1 MENRICILTL
11 FVFLF
16 LLSGES
22 RAMVAMPDAWT
33 RMMIGV
39 NQKDWSLLR
48 ERVQADLHVPDRE
61 DVLMLIDYH
70 RDDRMKCENLLRR
83 LNGGE
88 AYRYIMNKILPLLY
102 VYREHSPV
110 PIPDD
115 KAAGVFLSTVNV
127 LPRVKFVHPQPVVPE
142 EGKIETPVIIEQRT
156 VLALKNNLLYDLAL
170 APNIEVEIPLN
181 RRWSVNAEYKCPWWL
196 NSSREFCYQL
206 LSGGVE
212 GRCWL
217 GNRKRRN
224 RLAGH
229 FIGAYAEGGIYDFQF
244 KGDGYQG
251 RYYAASGLTNGHATQ
266 IARHH

>member
-1 MENRICILTL
+1 M
-11 FVFLF
+11 
-16 LLSGES
+16 
-22 RAMVAMPDAWT
+22 
-33 RMMIGV
+33 
-39 NQKDWSLLR
+39 
-48 ERVQADLHVPDRE
+48 
-61 DVLMLIDYH
+61 
-70 RDDRMKCENLLRR
+70 
-83 LNGGE
+83 
-88 AYRYIMNKILPLLY
+88 
-102 VYREHSPV
+102 
-110 PIPDD
+110 
-115 KAAGVFLSTVNV
+115 STVNV

-229 FIGAYAEGGIYDFQF
+229 FIGAYAEGEFMISSLKETAIKEDIMQL
-244 KGDGYQG
+244 QG
-251 RYYAASGLTNGHATQ
+251 
-266 IARHH
+266 